1 MCLVQTVSD
10 KLSTWLNYE
19 CRSRG
24 WSHRQLGDRSGISGA
39 MISRVIAEKQSAGWD
54 FCKAMAD
61 ALGKDPVEV
70 FIMAGLLPE
79 ESHGEDEPAL
89 LHHYRQ
95 LSPGNQRA
103 ALAMLRGLAGLD
115 QRRAA
120 TRARYARGG
129 LSEADLDAILA
140 EIDLATLETRA
151 EIAGLVAARDTARAA
166 AAGAESIRAMIA
178 GWRVTLAEIDVAPAD
193 MAGLSEADQED
204 IYRARQEIVRGVAVA
219 VRVWGVER
227 FEVEVAGW

>member
-61 ALGKDPVEV
+61 TLGKDPVEV
-70 FIMAGLLPE
+70 FRMAGLLPE

-95 LSPGNQRA
+95 LSPGNQLA
-103 ALAMLRGLAGLD
+103 ALAMLRGLAGQPSPPAQPPAKGADIDDVCRLLARLD
-115 QRRAA
+115 SGRLQQAA
-120 TRARYARGG
+120 GFIRWLIEQPETTGAARPVTWEDVKAYFAS
-129 LSEADLDAILA
+129 LSPE
-140 EIDLATLETRA
+140 TLETVLTNAIRQF
-151 EIAGLVAARDTARAA
+151 GPVAKNPDVF
-166 AAGAESIRAMIA
+166 GDIRSQ
-178 GWRVTLAEIDVAPAD
+178 P
-193 MAGLSEADQED
+193 DQESGP
-204 IYRARQEIVRGVAVA
+204 APHQGTL
-219 VRVWGVER
+219 
-227 FEVEVAGW
+227 F

>member
-39 MISRVIAEKQSAGWD
+39 MISRVIAGKQSAGWD

-61 ALGKDPVEV
+61 TLGKDPVEV
-70 FIMAGLLPE
+70 FRMAGLLPE

-95 LSPGNQRA
+95 LSPPNQRA
-103 ALAMLRGLAGLD
+103 ALAMLRGLAGQPSPPAQPPAKGADADDVCKLLARLD
-115 QRRAA
+115 SDKLQQAAGFIRWLIEQPGTTGAARPVTWEDFKRALLSLPNDERETVA
-120 TRARYARGG
+120 MNLLRRYARQGDSPDESASKDSESGQLPGQG
-129 LSEADLDAILA
+129 LSQGSL
-140 EIDLATLETRA
+140 
-151 EIAGLVAARDTARAA
+151 
-166 AAGAESIRAMIA
+166 
-178 GWRVTLAEIDVAPAD
+178 
-193 MAGLSEADQED
+193 
-204 IYRARQEIVRGVAVA
+204 
-219 VRVWGVER
+219 
-227 FEVEVAGW
+227 F